1 MSGDNYCC
9 MSVSS
14 ISAGL
19 IVRNKKLLM
28 FRNEDEEAWDV
39 PSVRPEK
46 GEISADAALRAS
58 EMFAQCDCEI
68 SRYKRKLQVELGS
81 GNNWNP
87 YTVELDGTP
96 ERGEWIHKKDLKE
109 KELVP
114 HLEEIKEKFVKKI

>member
-1 MSGDNYCC
+1 MSI
-9 MSVSS
+9 SS

-19 IVRNKKLLM
+19 IIRNNKLLM
-28 FRNEDEEAWDV
+28 FQNEDEEAWDV

-46 GEISADAALRAS
+46 GEISAEAAARAAKKFS
-58 EMFAQCDCEI
+58 KCECEV
-68 SRYKRKLQVELGS
+68 SRYKRNLQTQVGS

-87 YTVELDGTP
+87 YLVELDGTP
-96 ERGEWIHKKDLKE
+96 ERGEWVPKKEIKD